1 MLSVTTTG
9 THTRDH
15 SHCAH
20 AFNSHMSSSKLLY
33 LLIKD
38 YVERESIAESL
49 QVNVECFR
57 VDWLKAPQ

>member
-1 MLSVTTTG
+1 MLTTTG
-9 THTRDH
+9 THTWDH
-15 SHCAH
+15 SNCAH
-20 AFNSHMSSSKLLY
+20 ACNSHMSSSKLLY

-49 QVNVECFR
+49 QINVECFR